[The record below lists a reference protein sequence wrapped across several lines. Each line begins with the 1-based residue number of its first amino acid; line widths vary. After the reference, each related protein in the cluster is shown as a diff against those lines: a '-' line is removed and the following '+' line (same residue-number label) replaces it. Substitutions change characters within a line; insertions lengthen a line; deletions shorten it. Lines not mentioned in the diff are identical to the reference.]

1 MSALGL
7 TILDPVVVAVVFV
20 SAMYATYKGFV
31 DETLSIFAW
40 AAAAFATLFFGPKL
54 APVMHGLFSNPYV
67 GALVGYAAI
76 FLVVLIPLS
85 FMSHRFA
92 QSVQSSQVGTLDR
105 SLGFAFGVV
114 RGLAIIGLAFIAFS
128 FVIPVDRQ
136 PDWIMG
142 AKTRPLILAS
152 SQALLSLVPDQGAKK
167 KQDATQPAPVP
178 QAAAPKPAQ
187 TATQPVP
194 KPQPASVKKRAKKAY
209 GAEERRELDRL
220 IETTGGNGKP

>member
-7 TILDPVVVAVVFV
+7 TILDPVVVAVIFV

-54 APVMHGLFSNPYV
+54 APVMHGLFANPYV

-92 QSVQSSQVGTLDR
+92 QTVQSSQVGTLDR
-105 SLGFAFGVV
+105 SLGFAFGVI

-128 FVIPVDRQ
+128 FVIPVERQ

-152 SQALLSLVPDQGAKK
+152 SQALLSLVPDQGTKT
-167 KQDATQPAPVP
+167 KQEPARPPP
-178 QAAAPKPAQ
+178 QGEAPKPAQ
-187 TATQPVP
+187 TATQPAP

-209 GAEERRELDRL
+209 GAQERRELDRL